1 MPRIKTPKG
10 TYKYKLVPIYPGW
23 KLINKEKAFE
33 NLCLFKEIADRNSFK
48 FFLAYGTMLGAAREK
63 DFIAHDEDIDLGA
76 DFQDVNLFLAMLFEL
91 REHGFEVARW
101 DDRGLI
107 SVIRNNEYIDV
118 YFFTDFSD
126 KLLINCGEPLP
137 RKFFD
142 NRAKMM
148 FKGVEFD
155 APADIN
161 GVLEYWYGKDWRT
174 PAQWL
179 DYKAPKWRI
188 WVFKIMQWV
197 KLFIPKCLI
206 KNLLKKKEQAMF
218 KKYLNRGV
226 LDEYLEDK
234 K

>member
-23 KLINKEKAFE
+23 KLIDKEKAFE

-48 FFLAYGTMLGAAREK
+48 FFLAYGTMLGAVREK

-206 KNLLKKKEQAMF
+206 KNLFKKKEQEMF
-218 KKYLNRGV
+218 NRYLNRGV

-234 K
+234 Q

>member
-23 KLINKEKAFE
+23 KLIDKEKAFE
-33 NLCLFKEIADRNSFK
+33 NLCLFKEIADRNGFK
-48 FFLAYGTMLGAAREK
+48 FFLAYGTLLGAAREK
-63 DFIAHDEDIDLGA
+63 DFITHDEDIDLGA
-76 DFQDVNLFLAMLFEL
+76 DYQDVNRFLSMLFEL

-118 YFFTDFSD
+118 YFFTDFND

-142 NRAKMM
+142 NQANIE
-148 FKGVEFD
+148 FKGVEFS
-155 APADIN
+155 APADVN

-179 DYKAPKWRI
+179 DYHAPKWRI
-188 WVFKIMQWV
+188 WIFKLMQWV
-197 KLFIPKCLI
+197 KLFIPKCLT
-206 KNLLKKKEQAMF
+206 KNLLKRKEQAMF
-218 KKYLNRGV
+218 NKYLNRGV
-226 LDEYLEDK
+226 LDEYLEENK
-234 K
+234 